1 MVAAS
6 TVEGAITVD
15 GELVFGLVGN
25 PVAIAGVVVGGSGRD
40 IIDHGDGGLKAAW
53 TAC

>member
-1 MVAAS
+1 MVAVSAKIPR
-6 TVEGAITVD
+6 AVD

-25 PVAIAGVVVGGSGRD
+25 PVAIAGVVVGGRGRD
-40 IIDHGDGGLKAAW
+40 IVDHGDGSSKAAG

>member
-6 TVEGAITVD
+6 TVD
-15 GELVFGLVGN
+15 GELVSGLVGN
-25 PVAIAGVVVGGSGRD
+25 PVAIAGVVVGGRGRD
-40 IIDHGDGGLKAAW
+40 SVDHSDGSSKAAG